1 MQKTTITQKIYD
13 CGVMA
18 IVRVDTLN
26 RAEEIVNGCLKGS
39 VNVLEISYT
48 NSNASDVIAY
58 IKNKYQDQVVIGAGT
73 VLDEQTA
80 RIAILSGAQFIIA
93 PNFNKEVAKL
103 CNRYQ
108 IPYAPGCSTYSEMI
122 EALEYGS
129 AFVKVFPVANYFG
142 PDFVKVLKTP
152 LPQMPI
158 LASGGVTLENAHIWF
173 KNKVDCVGVGTLLTK
188 GSEEEIAC
196 NAMALTKIMKENR

>member
-1 MQKTTITQKIYD
+1 MQKIKITQKIYD

-18 IVRVDTLN
+18 IVRVDTLE
-26 RAEEIVNGCLKGS
+26 RAEEIVNGCLKGN

-48 NSNASDVIAY
+48 NSNASEVIAH

-73 VLDEQTA
+73 VLDPETA
-80 RIAILSGAQFIIA
+80 RIAILNGAEFIIA
-93 PNFNKEVAKL
+93 PTFNKDVALL

-108 IPYAPGCSTYSEMI
+108 IPYAPGCSTYSEMV

-152 LPQMPI
+152 LPQMPVM
-158 LASGGVTLENAHIWF
+158 ASGGVTLENAHIWF

-188 GSEEEIAC
+188 GSEDEIAA
-196 NAMALTKIMKENR
+196 NALTLTNIMKENR

>member
-158 LASGGVTLENAHIWF
+158 LASGGVTLENAYIWF

-188 GSEEEIAC
+188 GSEDEIAY
-196 NAMALTKIMKENR
+196 NAMTLTKIVRENR

>member
-1 MQKTTITQKIYD
+1 MQKIKITQKIYD

-18 IVRVDTLN
+18 IVRVDTLQ
-26 RAEEIVNGCLKGS
+26 RAEEIVNGCLKGN

-48 NSNASDVIAY
+48 NSNASEVIAH
-58 IKNKYQDQVVIGAGT
+58 IKKKYQDQVVIGAGT
-73 VLDEQTA
+73 VLDPETA
-80 RIAILSGAQFIIA
+80 RIAILNGAEFIIA
-93 PNFNKEVAKL
+93 PTFNKDVALL

-108 IPYAPGCSTYSEMI
+108 IPYAPGCSTYSEMV

-152 LPQMPI
+152 LPQMPVM
-158 LASGGVTLENAHIWF
+158 ASGGVTLENAHIWF

-188 GSEEEIAC
+188 GSEEEIAK
-196 NAMALTKIMKENR
+196 NALTLTNIMKENR